1 MSTVRC
7 LRCHRILTDEESI
20 KQGMGP
26 VCSQRKTDNEQLALE
41 FDKPG
46 RLFKD
51 EMSQLEKYRMACK
64 VLYHWEYRK
73 SEGVSDK

>member
-41 FDKPG
+41 FDKPS
-46 RLFKD
+46 RVFSAD
-51 EMSQLEKYRMACK
+51 MSMLEKHCAACK
-64 VLYHWEYRK
+64 VLYHWEFR
-73 SEGVSDK
+73 EE